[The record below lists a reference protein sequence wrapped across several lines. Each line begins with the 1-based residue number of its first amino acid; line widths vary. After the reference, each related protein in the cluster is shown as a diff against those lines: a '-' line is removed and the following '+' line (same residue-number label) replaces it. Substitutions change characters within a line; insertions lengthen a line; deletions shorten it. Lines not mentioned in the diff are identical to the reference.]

1 MAVDREKIPYL
12 PERIEGLAQLA
23 TNLVWSW
30 SRYARRI
37 FAAID
42 EPLWH
47 LTRHN
52 PIALLR
58 RVPPSRLVECAQDPR
73 FLEMY
78 DAAMNELAR
87 EVDRA
92 GHWFAQLHPDLV

>member
-37 FAAID
+37 FAA
-42 EPLWH
+42 
-47 LTRHN
+47 
-52 PIALLR
+52 
-58 RVPPSRLVECAQDPR
+58 
-73 FLEMY
+73 
-78 DAAMNELAR
+78 
-87 EVDRA
+87 
-92 GHWFAQLHPDLV
+92 